1 MAPTRK
7 PPSAERCPFTL
18 PALGSRTQ
26 FIWTRVQL
34 PFCRKDEDCNYTK
47 GICFGRKLHCHVI
60 TIQNVPRSVIWE
72 RIKAYFITS
81 FNQHPVKLVPFR
93 TCWQTLS
100 LVTMGLEALWAP
112 RCLLLSLLFAGSVT
126 EEGSL
131 RCSTPTFVFSYLT
144 AKTAAA
150 KNIPGNLAFFRG
162 RRSAGAKKVTEERTQ
177 RTRTRCDACPCPSD
191 LRPKF
196 PPNKRP
202 SVRPSVL
209 AGLKVEIL
217 RIFSGGKRFCCSS
230 FSRVRR
236 RFSDCRMSRL
246 SI

>member
-60 TIQNVPRSVIWE
+60 TIQNVPRSVIWQ

-81 FNQHPVKLVPFR
+81 FYQHQVKLVPFR

-131 RCSTPTFVFSYLT
+131 RCRLQHTDICVFISNRQNCGCEKYSRKLGILQGT
-144 AKTAAA
+144 AQ
-150 KNIPGNLAFFRG
+150 RG
-162 RRSAGAKKVTEERTQ
+162 GQKSDRGTDADAM
-177 RTRTRCDACPCPSD
+177 RCDACPCPSD

-202 SVRPSVL
+202 SVCPCRV
-209 AGLKVEIL
+209 K
-217 RIFSGGKRFCCSS
+217 
-230 FSRVRR
+230 SR
-236 RFSDCRMSRL
+236 DTA
-246 SI
+246 